1 MLYAIIAILV
11 VIADQWIKLYVSTQ
25 GNIPAEGIQLI
36 PGFLNLRYVENT
48 GGPFGFLSGQN
59 AAMWFV
65 IAAGVF
71 LLLVIIALATKFIS
85 GPTARWSIVL
95 VAAGGVS
102 NAIDRLINIFSPVG
116 DGHVV
121 DMFQFDFAKWFPVF
135 NLADIVITIFLVVFI
150 FAILFGKSDSGD
162 DTADEFSEDEEEEEP
177 EEEEVRKPKRG
188 RKSRKAAQDE
198 DEDEEEE
205 LEEEKPAKPA
215 RSNRKARQARYDEE
229 YEQYK
234 ADQRARQEAAAQ
246 PAVEAEPMQ
255 PKPAATVQD
264 PAYNPADPFAEWER
278 ANAAQQPAAS
288 PTAFRPAA
296 TVVNTAP
303 QSPRPAAP
311 APAPVQ
317 PKPVQRPAAKPVEA
331 ETSFD
336 LDDILAEF
344 K

>member
-48 GGPFGFLSGQN
+48 GGAFGFLSGQN
-59 AAMWFV
+59 AGMWFV

-102 NAIDRLINIFSPVG
+102 NAIDRLINLYS

-135 NLADIVITIFLVVFI
+135 NLADIVIAIFLVVFI
-150 FAILFGKSDSGD
+150 FAILFGKPDRSGE
-162 DTADEFSEDEEEEEP
+162 DTADEF
-177 EEEEVRKPKRG
+177 
-188 RKSRKAAQDE
+188 A
-198 DEDEEEE
+198 EDEEEE
-205 LEEEKPAKPA
+205 LEEEEEERKPKRGRKARKEARDEAEEPEEEAPAKSA
-215 RSNRKARQARYDEE
+215 RNSRKARQARYDEE

-234 ADQRARQEAAAQ
+234 AAQRARQEAAK
-246 PAVEAEPMQ
+246 PAVEAEPQ
-255 PKPAATVQD
+255 PKPTATVQNPTYD
-264 PAYNPADPFAEWER
+264 PNDLFAEWER
-278 ANAAQQPAAS
+278 ANAAQQPAA
-288 PTAFRPAA
+288 RPAVVPPA
-296 TVVNTAP
+296 VPVVTAEPKTV
-303 QSPRPAAP
+303 RPAAP
-311 APAPVQ
+311 SPAPVQ
-317 PKPVQRPAAKPVEA
+317 PKPVQKPVAKPAEP

>member
-11 VIADQWIKLYVSTQ
+11 VIADQWIKLYVSTP

-59 AAMWFV
+59 ASLWFV

-102 NAIDRLINIFSPVG
+102 NAIDRLINLYG

-121 DMFQFDFAKWFPVF
+121 DMFQLDFAKWFPVF
-135 NLADIVITIFLVVFI
+135 NLADIVITIFIVVFI
-150 FAILFGKSDSGD
+150 FAILFGKPDRGD
-162 DTADEFSEDEEEEEP
+162 DTADEFAEDEEEEEP
-177 EEEEVRKPKRG
+177 EEEEERKPKRG
-188 RKSRKAAQDE
+188 RKARKEAR
-198 DEDEEEE
+198 DEDEEEP
-205 LEEEKPAKPA
+205 EEEKPAKPA
-215 RSNRKARQARYDEE
+215 RNSRKARQARYDEE

-234 ADQRARQEAAAQ
+234 AAQRARQEAAQ
-246 PAVEAEPMQ
+246 PTVEAAPVQ
-255 PKPAATVQD
+255 PKPATTVQN

-278 ANAAQQPAAS
+278 ANAVQQPAA
-288 PTAFRPAA
+288 RPAA
-296 TVVNTAP
+296 FHPAAPVVNTEP
-303 QSPRPAAP
+303 QNVRPAAP

-317 PKPVQRPAAKPVEA
+317 PKPAPVQPAPKPAAKPVEA